1 MEYKNAKYNENGSI
15 DCEIKH
21 INLGWI
27 PCTVSKDDKETSTLH
42 ARIVSSGTA
51 EPYTPP
57 PPPSNEELIA
67 QAVKQFETSI
77 QSHLDSTAQ
86 SKGYD
91 SILSAVSY
99 AGEVNPFQEEGK
111 QFLKWRGAVWDYAY
125 NQINAYTVETIPTI
139 NELIITLPKLEDY

>member
-1 MEYKNAKYNENGSI
+1 MNYRNAKYNETGSI
-15 DCEIKH
+15 DCEIEH
-21 INLGWI
+21 IQFGWI
-27 PCTVSKDDKETSTLH
+27 PCTVSMDDKETSTLY

-51 EPYTPP
+51 EQFTPP
-57 PPPSNEELIA
+57 PPPTNKELIA
-67 QAVKQFETSI
+67 QAVKHFETAI
-77 QSHLDSTAQ
+77 QSHMDTIART
-86 SKGYD
+86 KGYD

-99 AGEVNPFQEEGK
+99 ASEVNPFQEEAK